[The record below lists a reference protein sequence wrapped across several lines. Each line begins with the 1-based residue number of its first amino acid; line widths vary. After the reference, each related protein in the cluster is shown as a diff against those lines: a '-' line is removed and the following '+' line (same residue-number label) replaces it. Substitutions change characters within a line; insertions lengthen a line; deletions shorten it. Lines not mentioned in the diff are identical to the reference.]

1 MIFFKM
7 MYFYYID
14 KKNLIV
20 YGFDLEIENYV
31 VIIFMSFYDY
41 LLRYFEC
48 CIVGQREEKI
58 GGQLLQS
65 WIERSDIG
73 GQLIQ
78 LYVDI

>member
-20 YGFDLEIENYV
+20 YGFDLEIENNV

-48 CIVGQREEKI
+48 RIVG
-58 GGQLLQS
+58 
-65 WIERSDIG
+65 
-73 GQLIQ
+73 
-78 LYVDI
+78 